1 MKLILYLL
9 FRTCCSVLIFFLL
22 LMLVGAESID
32 KFDIRLKLYEVVIV
46 ALIITLNVLRLNNPF
61 QTIKQEPND
70 E

>member
-1 MKLILYLL
+1 
-9 FRTCCSVLIFFLL
+9 
-22 LMLVGAESID
+22 MLVGAESID